1 MRTDYDILIIGGGHA
16 GAEAAWAAANLTAP
30 TGGRVALITMDPSK
44 TGAMSCNPA
53 IGGLAKGQ
61 MVREIDAL
69 GGLMGLAADA
79 TGIQFRVLNISKG
92 PAVQGPRCQND
103 KYAYAAEVQR
113 LLGTRENLDILP
125 GLVEDFVVEDGRCVG
140 VVFRG
145 GHGQGHP
152 EETQDCC
159 GEFCAIDAVDKTI
172 TLRAGAV
179 VLTTGTFMRALMHAG
194 EQKTEGGRIGEGS
207 AVGISGALT
216 KLGLDLGRLKTGTPP
231 RLAAESIDF
240 SGLEVQ
246 PGDEHP
252 TPFSEMTW
260 SGDGSV
266 SEGKPADAKLR
277 RGSDAPN
284 DTSLAAVPQPRAFE
298 GAYDKVAN
306 RFPVAEQRVCWI
318 THTNAESHDLI
329 RNNLDRAPMYNGQ
342 IETAGPRYCPSIEDK
357 VVRFADRTSHHVFLE
372 PESLSTNEIY
382 CNGISTSLPID
393 VQKKIVHALPGC
405 ENAVILKP
413 GYAVEYDMVWP
424 HQIDATCMTKR
435 VPGLFL
441 AGQINGTS
449 GYEEA
454 AGQGLIAGVNAV
466 RYMRGQDPWRLRRDE
481 AYLGVMMDDLVT
493 KTPRE
498 PYRMF
503 TSRAEHR
510 LLLRSDNADARLTP
524 VGRDLGTVDD
534 ARWSVFEAKQQRI
547 AELNKWIDS
556 TQIDGKPMSKWVNSA
571 GVGLEQVW
579 TELRKPADAQL
590 RRGSDAQGDASCAA
604 APQPRAFDDGGDLEA
619 LREAR
624 ALRAVLAN
632 RQYAGYIDRSRREI
646 ERLSESESIPV
657 PTDFDFNAVP
667 GLRNEAAAVLD
678 KFRPTTLGQAGRLA
692 GVNPADVM
700 IVSVALGR

>member
-159 GEFCAIDAVDKTI
+159 GEFCAIDSADKTI

-194 EQKTEGGRIGEGS
+194 EKKTEGGRIGEGS
-207 AVGISGALT
+207 AVGISGALK

-246 PGDEHP
+246 PGDEQP

-260 SGDGSV
+260 SGLSEAGRVGPDFRSPAGSTRP
-266 SEGKPADAKLR
+266 GP
-277 RGSDAPN
+277 
-284 DTSLAAVPQPRAFE
+284 LA
-298 GAYDKVAN
+298 AYDKVAAN
-306 RFPVAEQRVCWI
+306 FPVAEQRVCWI

-329 RNNLDRAPMYNGQ
+329 RSNLDRAPMYNGQ

-393 VQKKIVHALPGC
+393 VQEKIVHALPGC

-510 LLLRSDNADARLTP
+510 LLLRSDNADTRLTP
-524 VGRDLGTVDD
+524 VGRELGTVDE
-534 ARWSVFEAKQQRI
+534 ARWTVFEAKRQRV
-547 AELNKWIDS
+547 AELNKWIDR
-556 TQIDGKPMSKWVNSA
+556 TQVDGKPMSKWVNSA
-571 GVGLEQVW
+571 GVGLEEVAQHLASEPDRVD
-579 TELRKPADAQL
+579 PAGLTQS
-590 RRGSDAQGDASCAA
+590 GS
-604 APQPRAFDDGGDLEA
+604 PQET
-619 LREAR
+619 R

-657 PTDFDFNAVP
+657 PNDFDFNAVP

-678 KFRPTTLGQAGRLA
+678 KFRPATLGQAGRLA

-700 IVSVALGR
+700 VVSVALGR